1 MTATVETSTSAPPR
15 PAAGPRSP
23 VTTATRSHR
32 GATGLQFLKTVLGV
46 AFTAAL
52 IIFVWWAAVTITD
65 VEQIVA
71 PSPGDVYREIVDNP
85 DVYITA
91 TMETLRTAGVG
102 LILGVSAGT
111 GLAVA
116 KWWSRSL
123 AGVVEW
129 PTLFMRSVPIVAV
142 VPVMASVVGYG
153 DTTTLIIAGIISFF
167 PSFALVDSGMRT
179 RPPGGDDLFR
189 VLGSARRERLLRLAL
204 PAAVPN
210 AATALRLSVTICV
223 LGGMATEYITGT
235 GGLGGLFAASRIS
248 YMHPARGWS
257 VAVITAV
264 LSFAAF
270 GVASAVEK
278 RARARFAPL

>member
-23 VTTATRSHR
+23 VTTTTRSHR